1 MNLKKDISNRLW
13 FMEYTKLKKLIK
25 ALLLFKKLVGNWM
38 FLCRYACRKIHN
50 RWLIWN
56 WWDRKLL
63 CRYNI
68 EHHIPLSP
76 KMYADS
82 IVKMNIKI
90 LHSHLFPVY
99 FSIYPYLYWYVLRYP
114 INPFFWYCLH
124 NWLLWCCQCLCFA
137 ILAHLCNIRKS

>member
-90 LHSHLFPVY
+90 SLSSLFPVY
-99 FSIYPYLYWYVLRYP
+99 PSIYPYLYWYVCITIP
-114 INPFFWYCLH
+114 NINFSFDIVGIIGYYDVVNVCVL
-124 NWLLWCCQCLCFA
+124 QF
-137 ILAHLCNIRKS
+137 